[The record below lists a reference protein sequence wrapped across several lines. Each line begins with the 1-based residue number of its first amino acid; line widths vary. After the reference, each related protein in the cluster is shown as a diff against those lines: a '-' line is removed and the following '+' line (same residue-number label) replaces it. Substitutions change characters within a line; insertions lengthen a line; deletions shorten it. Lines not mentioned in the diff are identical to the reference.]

1 MTAINLLASLNLLID
16 PEHIEAKRASE
27 LGKSILGT
35 HCAFANEPGL
45 GGGWLQSLIRRALA
59 ASQALRHLR
68 DVGLLA
74 QKGRGSPT
82 ARCARVVVALCAVR
96 PWRVDEPSAVL
107 RRNPE
112 VVRQNYL
119 RPLMREGRLIMTHPE
134 EPNDRQ
140 QSYVAV

>member
-1 MTAINLLASLNLLID
+1 MTAINLLACLNLLID
-16 PEHIEAKRASE
+16 PEHIEAKRASK

-59 ASQALRHLR
+59 ASQALCHLR

-82 ARCARVVVALCAVR
+82 ARCARCGRCPVRSAAVARGRAI
-96 PWRVDEPSAVL
+96 
-107 RRNPE
+107 RRTAPQPGGSE
-112 VVRQNYL
+112 AKL
-119 RPLMREGRLIMTHPE
+119 PAPT
-134 EPNDRQ
+134 D
-140 QSYVAV
+140 A

>member
-1 MTAINLLASLNLLID
+1 MHWLPARPYAIYVMWD
-16 PEHIEAKRASE
+16 
-27 LGKSILGT
+27 
-35 HCAFANEPGL
+35 C
-45 GGGWLQSLIRRALA
+45 WLRKGAGHPPQDV
-59 ASQALRHLR
+59 R
-68 DVGLLA
+68 D
-74 QKGRGSPT
+74 
-82 ARCARVVVALCAVR
+82 VVVALCAVR
-96 PWRVDEPSAVL
+96 PWRVDELSAVL